1 MSAPADQRLIELPH
15 ARAGEAVDVLCAS
28 FHDYPV
34 MRYAIGDAGT
44 DYDRRLQ
51 VLIGLFVASRVMRG
65 HPIYAIEEAGRP
77 VAVATTTPSG
87 ALSPPGAL
95 QPRIDA
101 VWADLGAEARARFDK
116 LVAVWDSI
124 PMPEPNVH
132 LNMLGTLPSHQ
143 GKGLGRLLLE
153 RVQDLSRE
161 TPGSK
166 GVTLS
171 TEDPKNVLLYEHC
184 GYRVI
189 GHARVDETLETWLLF
204 RE

>member
-1 MSAPADQRLIELPH
+1 MDHRLIELPH
-15 ARAGEAVDVLCAS
+15 ARAGEAVDVLCAA

-34 MRYAIGDAGT
+34 MRYVIGEAGG
-44 DYDRRLQ
+44 DYDRQLH
-51 VLIGLFVASRVMRG
+51 VLISLFVASRVMRG
-65 HPIYAIEEAGRP
+65 QPIFAVEEAGRP
-77 VAVATTTPSG
+77 VAVATTTPTG
-87 ALSPPGAL
+87 PLKPPEAL
-95 QPRIDA
+95 QPRVDA
-101 VWADLGAEARARFDK
+101 VWADLGAEARARFEK
-116 LVAVWDSI
+116 LIAVWESI

-143 GKGLGRLLLE
+143 GTGLGRLLLE
-153 RVQDLSRE
+153 RVQELSRN

-166 GVTLS
+166 GVSLS

-189 GHARVDETLETWLLF
+189 GHARVSDTLETWLLF

>member
-1 MSAPADQRLIELPH
+1 MIELPH
-15 ARAGEAVDVLCAS
+15 ARAGEAVDVLCAA
-28 FHDYPV
+28 FRDYPV
-34 MRYAIGDAGT
+34 MRYTIGEAGA
-44 DYDRRLQ
+44 DYDRRLH
-51 VLIGLFVASRVMRG
+51 VLIDLFVASRVLRG
-65 HPIYAIEEAGRP
+65 HPIYAVEDAGRP
-77 VAVATTTPSG
+77 AAIATTTPTG
-87 ALSPPGAL
+87 ALQPPEAL

-101 VWADLGAEARARFDK
+101 VWADLGAEAHARFDK
-116 LVAVWDSI
+116 LVSVWDSI

-143 GKGLGRLLLE
+143 GQGLGRLLLE
-153 RVQDLSRE
+153 RVQELSRA

-166 GVTLS
+166 GVSLS

-189 GHARVDETLETWLLF
+189 GRERVSDALETWLLF

>member
-1 MSAPADQRLIELPH
+1 MDHRLIELPH
-15 ARAGEAVDVLCAS
+15 ARADEAVEVLCAA
-28 FHDYPV
+28 FRDYPV
-34 MRYAIGDAGT
+34 MRYAIGDAGD
-44 DYDRRLQ
+44 DYDRRLH

-65 HPIYAIEEAGRP
+65 HPIYAVEDAGRP

-87 ALSPPGAL
+87 ALKPPEAL

-101 VWADLGAEARARFDK
+101 VWADLGAEARARFER

-153 RVQDLSRE
+153 RVQELSRE

-171 TEDPKNVLLYEHC
+171 TEDAKNVLLYEHC

-189 GHARVDETLETWLLF
+189 GHARVGDTLETWLLF